1 MDRPSLLSSEMQGGM
16 AQRLRIQTQE
26 RTPVVFQCNRCG
38 GFGEARLAPGLMPL
52 FAADSKF
59 VRSIQLVITPNAA
72 SFVVVAE
79 VQQTFFIPP
88 RFSAPTGRLQVIDS
102 TVTWR
107 WVIALSTGAKRE
119 WQLPVRSVADIRTAN
134 RVAEFT
140 QHNWPKPWM
149 ETVSARGQS
158 QHLSPVQQD
167 CRM

>member
-1 MDRPSLLSSEMQGGM
+1 M
-16 AQRLRIQTQE
+16 
-26 RTPVVFQCNRCG
+26 PV
-38 GFGEARLAPGLMPL
+38 

-59 VRSIQLVITPNAA
+59 VRSIQLVITLNAA
-72 SFVVVAE
+72 SFVVGAE